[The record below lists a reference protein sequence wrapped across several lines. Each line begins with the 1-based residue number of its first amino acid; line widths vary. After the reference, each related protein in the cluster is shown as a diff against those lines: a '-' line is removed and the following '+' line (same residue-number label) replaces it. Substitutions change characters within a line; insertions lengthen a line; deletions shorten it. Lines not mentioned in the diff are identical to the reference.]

1 VYAERHATR
10 HAEQLLGA
18 FSRACMDED
27 DGVANTID
35 KCVRLA
41 GAFIPPE
48 LFVSVCQ
55 STLGNSGTPAGA
67 KKAWMA
73 VLGTLLEGCGRAEVA
88 PLLGNVC
95 DIVAD
100 MELSLPEAEEFQIHI
115 LRVVL
120 GCVGAAGPDCAPQ
133 RRRLFVALLRIQGMN
148 RTLPALA
155 ERATRGIASL
165 AQAVGEADVAA
176 LYAAEAGAVLE
187 QITASAHAWRR
198 DSAELLLFDTLL
210 REGSAAL
217 GPHFAACVPVF
228 AMAADHQRDAH
239 VRPRPRT
246 PSRSRRRRPLRERFR
261 ARQFVEDD

>member
-1 VYAERHATR
+1 
-10 HAEQLLGA
+10 
-18 FSRACMDED
+18 
-27 DGVANTID
+27 
-35 KCVRLA
+35 
-41 GAFIPPE
+41 
-48 LFVSVCQ
+48 
-55 STLGNSGTPAGA
+55 
-67 KKAWMA
+67 
-73 VLGTLLEGCGRAEVA
+73 
-88 PLLGNVC
+88 
-95 DIVAD
+95 

-120 GCVGAAGPDCAPQ
+120 GCVSAAGPDCAPQ